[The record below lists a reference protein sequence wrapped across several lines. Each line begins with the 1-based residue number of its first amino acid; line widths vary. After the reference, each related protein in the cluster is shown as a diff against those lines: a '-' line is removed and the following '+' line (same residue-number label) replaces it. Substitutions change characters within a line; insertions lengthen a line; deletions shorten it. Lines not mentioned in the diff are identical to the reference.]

1 MNRIIKIAI
10 VLGLSVFSLV
20 GAVACGGGGTKT
32 VTVTVT
38 PTDYA
43 STKSALADANTQI
56 SSLQQQVQTLQGQ
69 NGDLQKQMTAQSAN
83 ADNLTK
89 QIQTLNTR
97 YQQLVNTNTQNLAT
111 ISDLQTKY
119 QALKAA
125 QDQAAQQAAA
135 LSSDN
140 IAAALLA
147 AINRAR
153 ADKGLAV
160 LAQGTNLPLTAA
172 ENSLKMA
179 QNRDIVSVYSPY
191 QEEFIATGYSSVDS
205 LVNAAFTIWKSND
218 YWYQLNILPEL
229 ARFGTVQVYEL
240 DDIYYITYLASNF
253 P

>member
-1 MNRIIKIAI
+1 
-10 VLGLSVFSLV
+10 LQ
-20 GAVACGGGGTKT
+20 
-32 VTVTVT
+32 
-38 PTDYA
+38 
-43 STKSALADANTQI
+43 ALNTQ
-56 SSLQQQVQTLQGQ
+56 
-69 NGDLQKQMTAQSAN
+69 
-83 ADNLTK
+83 
-89 QIQTLNTR
+89 

-111 ISDLQTKY
+111 ITDLQTKY

-125 QDQAAQQAAA
+125 QDLAAKQAAA

-140 IAAALLA
+140 IAVALFA

-153 ADKGLAV
+153 AEQGLAV

-172 ENSLKMA
+172 ANSLKMA

-191 QEEFIATGYSSVDS
+191 QEEFIATGYVSVDS

-218 YWYQLNILPEL
+218 YWYQLNILPEA
-229 ARFGTVQVYEL
+229 ARFGTVQVNEL